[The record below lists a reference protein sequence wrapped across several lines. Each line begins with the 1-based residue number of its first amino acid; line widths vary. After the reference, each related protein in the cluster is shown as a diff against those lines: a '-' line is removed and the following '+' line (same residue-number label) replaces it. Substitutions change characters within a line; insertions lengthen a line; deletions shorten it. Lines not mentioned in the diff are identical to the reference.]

1 MHNSMLNKLDQLQNR
16 INEIESLLV
25 DSETVKDIEKYTL
38 LNKEFAE
45 LKPIV
50 EKFEEY
56 NQVMKSI
63 SDANEIIE
71 LGDKDLKTL
80 AEEEIKKAEDRPEKL
95 EKELKLMLLP
105 KDSADDG
112 SAYLEIR
119 AGAGGDEA
127 SIFAG
132 DLFRMYSRLSER
144 EGWNMEVIGIKQS
157 EQGGLKEVVAKLE
170 GKSVFKVLKFESGVH
185 RVQRVPETES
195 QGRIHTSTCT
205 VAILPEVEEVQ
216 DINIDKNDLRVDT
229 FRASGAGGQHVNKT
243 DSAVRLTHIPSGIV
257 VECQDGRSQ
266 HKNKEKA
273 LSLLAA
279 KLKQQE
285 IDNQQ
290 ESIASERKILVG
302 TGDRSEKIRT
312 YNFPQGRMTDHRIK
326 LTQHNLDQIMDGDI
340 KTICDALLA
349 ENQLAML
356 SQLES
361 E

>member
-1 MHNSMLNKLDQLQNR
+1 MHDSMLKKLDQLQNR

-25 DSETVKDIEKYTL
+25 DSETVKDIDKYTQ
-38 LNKEFAE
+38 LNKEFSE

-50 EKFEEY
+50 EKFHEY
-56 NQVMKSI
+56 NEVIESI
-63 SDANEIIE
+63 KDANEILNSDDE
-71 LGDKDLKTL
+71 DLKIL
-80 AEEEIKKAEDRPEKL
+80 AEDDLKKFSDKPEIL
-95 EKELKLMLLP
+95 EQELKLMLLP

-112 SAYLEIR
+112 SAFLEIR

-132 DLFRMYSRLSER
+132 DLFRMYSRLVER
-144 EGWNMEVIGIKQS
+144 EGWNLEIIDIKPS
-157 EQGGLKEVVAKLE
+157 EQGGLKEVVAKLN

-205 VAILPEVEEVQ
+205 VAILPEVEEVK

-243 DSAVRLTHIPSGIV
+243 DSAVRLTHIPTGLV

-285 IDNQQ
+285 IDSQQ